1 MTHAYKTLLWD
12 CQAIFLETGP
22 YATLR
27 GTMRPI
33 PYQNPHR
40 ATIRLRRCLSTIA
53 ASLALING
61 CAHGPEVDT
70 VVHEAPRG
78 SVTLERIPDRG
89 VKAAH
94 PITIAE
100 GVIARALSGVRV
112 TERKTALQT
121 AFSKQSP
128 TTRAFSEDDIRF
140 LAPFLTA
147 ALRQAAPD
155 QQVGFQVHKYPPELS
170 YSSKSGAGVG
180 SSDPLLTNSTLLET
194 TSGHLLAKD
203 QWLYLTVSEFGKRA
217 EPPDTINMANRRLS
231 DSTGQADKEL
241 VFEPKEALKPNGKA
255 GLFSSAPDTVF
266 VIDYRQLAQLPAV
279 GEPPVPATG
288 KRPSDSNVQPDAK
301 EQDIKQIREEMK
313 KKDVEI
319 ENLKKE
325 MEDIRRDIGKPSGKA
340 P

>member
-1 MTHAYKTLLWD
+1 
-12 CQAIFLETGP
+12 
-22 YATLR
+22 
-27 GTMRPI
+27 MRPI

-279 GEPPVPATG
+279 GEPLAPATG
-288 KRPSDSNVQPDAK
+288 KRPADSNVPPDAK
-301 EQDIKQIREEMK
+301 EQDIKQIREDMK

-325 MEDIRRDIGKPSGKA
+325 MEDIRRDMGKPSGKS

>member
-1 MTHAYKTLLWD
+1 MLH
-12 CQAIFLETGP
+12 F
-22 YATLR
+22 R
-27 GTMRPI
+27 GTMPPI
-33 PYQNPHR
+33 LHRAPHR
-40 ATIRLRRCLSTIA
+40 TAKSLRRCLSLIA
-53 ASLALING
+53 AGLALING
-61 CAHGPEVDT
+61 CAHAPEVDT

-78 SVTLERIPDRG
+78 SVYLERIPDRG

-94 PITIAE
+94 PITIEE

-121 AFSKQSP
+121 AFSKQSFA
-128 TTRAFSEDDIRF
+128 TRAFSEEDIRF

-155 QQVGFQVHKYPPELS
+155 QQVGFQLHKYPPELS
-170 YSSKSGAGVG
+170 YSNKSGAGVG
-180 SSDPLLTNSTLLET
+180 SSDPLLTNATLLET
-194 TSGHLLAKD
+194 TSGNLLAQD
-203 QWLYLTVSEFGKRA
+203 QWLYLTVSEFRKRA
-217 EPPDTINMANRRLS
+217 EQSDTINMANRRLP

-279 GEPPVPATG
+279 GEPLAPATG
-288 KRPSDSNVQPDAK
+288 KRPSDSNVPPDAK
-301 EQDIKQIREEMK
+301 EQDIKQIREDMK

-325 MEDIRRDIGKPSGKA
+325 MEDIRRDMGKPSGKT

>member
-1 MTHAYKTLLWD
+1 MPPLLYR
-12 CQAIFLETGP
+12 AS
-22 YATLR
+22 
-27 GTMRPI
+27 
-33 PYQNPHR
+33 HR
-40 ATIRLRRCLSTIA
+40 TTTRLRRCLALIA

-61 CAHGPEVDT
+61 CAHAPEVDT
-70 VVHEAPRG
+70 MVHEAPKG
-78 SVTLERIPDRG
+78 SVYLERNPDRG
-89 VKAAH
+89 FKAAH
-94 PITIAE
+94 PMTIEE
-100 GVIARALSGVRV
+100 GIIARALSGVRV

-128 TTRAFSEDDIRF
+128 AARAFSEDDIRF

-180 SSDPLLTNSTLLET
+180 SSDPLLTNATLLET
-194 TSGHLLAKD
+194 TSGHLLAQD

-217 EPPDTINMANRRLS
+217 EQPDTINMANRRLP

-241 VFEPKEALKPNGKA
+241 VFEPKEALKPNEKA
-255 GLFSSAPDTVF
+255 GLFSSTPDTVF
-266 VIDYRQLAQLPAV
+266 VIDYRRLAQLPAV
-279 GEPPVPATG
+279 GEPPAPATG
-288 KRPSDSNVQPDAK
+288 KRPSDSNVPPDAK
-301 EQDIKQIREEMK
+301 EQDIKQIREDMK

-325 MEDIRRDIGKPSGKA
+325 MEDIRRDMGKPSGKT